1 VENVKAI
8 SNISVATSI
17 SHYIIIAKFSGV
29 FNIRF
34 WHQRRAM
41 ALLAQHKPHRLTMTI
56 RQLLSLL
63 LLFSVTNMN
72 LACPRKQRHIMK
84 VALASTATLL
94 KLLESQTAE
103 SIVFASLL

>member
-17 SHYIIIAKFSGV
+17 SHYIIIAKFSV
-29 FNIRF
+29 NICF
-34 WHQRRAM
+34 WHQRHAM
-41 ALLAQHKPHRLTMTI
+41 ALSAQHKPHRLTMTI

-94 KLLESQTAE
+94 KLLESLTAE

>member
-1 VENVKAI
+1 
-8 SNISVATSI
+8 
-17 SHYIIIAKFSGV
+17 
-29 FNIRF
+29 
-34 WHQRRAM
+34 M
-41 ALLAQHKPHRLTMTI
+41 ALSAQHKPHQLTMTI

-84 VALASTATLL
+84 ASTATLL